1 MVKRSVSLL
10 MLIMLAI
17 ATAACGMAMRDLSAK
32 KTDTGGPTAF
42 ESWAVGN
49 ATGTFL
55 RPLGPAGGTGVR

>member
-1 MVKRSVSLL
+1 MLKPLVALL
-10 MLIMLAI
+10 VLTTFAI
-17 ATAACGMAMRDLSAK
+17 ATAGCGAAMREGST
-32 KTDTGGPTAF
+32 TDARTSRPTAF